1 MPAVRSEHYTP
12 LLLLLAL
19 PLAVGCAGIKSSFQ
33 KNFCPAPEQT
43 VQKTA
48 SDPEPT
54 QDELDARCAPAQAQ
68 RSAGSKIV
76 RTNAPSGSKTSE
88 PRSVVAEDVEFQS
101 QGDTLTGVIE
111 RPETISE
118 PLPAVLILHD
128 SGPLGRDGVFHGAL
142 GLGLPVEVAVYQQL
156 AEMFARNGFV
166 VMRYD
171 KRTCVEGGP
180 VWCDYPRKYVE
191 SHRKHLANTLLKDSD
206 QALSVLRKHA
216 AVDPDRVSVV
226 GHGQGA
232 ELAVMLSSRRP
243 VESLMLLAPS
253 PYALDRLILHQ
264 TEFSLEHLEARRKS
278 VGNTTEGD
286 LLDKQIAALQASKEK
301 QKATFE
307 ALRSGERVKE
317 AMGAPGETWM
327 SFFALHREA
336 MKALKGLDTP
346 VLAIFGEADQDLP
359 EDAAEQFQK
368 LLNEDVYSEVLLL
381 DALSHVMVSVDADEE
396 ESTQVSE
403 DVEQAL
409 LHFVEEA
416 ERQREELRA
425 RN

>member
-1 MPAVRSEHYTP
+1 MSRLQYDYQT
-12 LLLLLAL
+12 LLAL
-19 PLAVGCAGIKSSFQ
+19 LVASMLSAGCAGVKSSLQ
-33 KNFCPAPEQT
+33 NNWCPAPDQST
-43 VQKTA
+43 QK
-48 SDPEPT
+48 SSPEGQPDE
-54 QDELDARCAPAQAQ
+54 DELDAQCPPPQSEPQ
-68 RSAGSKIV
+68 RGSKIV
-76 RTNAPSGSKTSE
+76 RTQAPTGSKSGD
-88 PRSVVAEDVEFQS
+88 PRSVASEEIEFQS

-128 SGPLGRDGVFHGAL
+128 SGPLGRDGIFHGAL
-142 GLGLPVEVAVYQQL
+142 GLGLPVEVAVYQEL
-156 AEMFARNGFV
+156 SEMFARNGFV

-171 KRTCVEGGP
+171 KRTCVQGGP
-180 VWCDYPRKYVE
+180 VWCDYPREYVE
-191 SHRKHLANTLLKDSD
+191 PHRKHLANTLLKDSD

-216 AVDPDRVSVV
+216 AVDPDRVSVL

-243 VESLMLLAPS
+243 VEALMLLAPS

-264 TEFSLEHLEARRKS
+264 TDFSLQHLRARRKS

-286 LLDKQIAALQASKEK
+286 LLDKQIKALEASREK
-301 QKATFE
+301 QKSTFE
-307 ALRSGERVKE
+307 ALRDGERVKE
-317 AMGAPGETWM
+317 ALGAPGETWM

-336 MKALKGLDTP
+336 MKSLKTLETP

-381 DALSHVMVSVDADEE
+381 DALSHVMVSVDAAQE
-396 ESTQVSE
+396 ESTQVAE

-409 LHFVEEA
+409 LHFFEES
-416 ERQREELRA
+416 ERQREELQA